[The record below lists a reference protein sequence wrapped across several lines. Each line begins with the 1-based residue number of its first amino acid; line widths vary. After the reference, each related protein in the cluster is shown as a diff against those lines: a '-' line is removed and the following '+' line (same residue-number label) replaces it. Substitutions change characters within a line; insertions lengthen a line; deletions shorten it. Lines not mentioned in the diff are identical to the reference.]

1 MIRLVYMHNI
11 EKPLRCPVHKILLD
25 LEYKCFEK
33 RHNSLTIRYTM
44 FEWLFQDTQ
53 KNSGVGFQMHS
64 LATYKGLTTLK
75 IDFIILHW

>member
-1 MIRLVYMHNI
+1 MHNI

-33 RHNSLTIRYTM
+33 RYNSLTIRYTYNVWM
-44 FEWLFQDTQ
+44 TFSRYT